1 MAFKVFFS
9 YAHRD
14 EQLLEKL
21 QEHLA
26 PLKNQGL
33 IDRVWYDR
41 EISGGTEW
49 EPEIIRHL
57 ETANIILLLVS
68 SAFMNSDYCYGKELQ
83 RAIQRHERREARV
96 VPIILSPCDW
106 QIPPLNKLQALPTD
120 GKPVTGAAWHSVD
133 EAMLNVVKGL
143 RTVIKDLQKRSQNGS
158 SYQYQ
163 IDYINQQMAKGISAR
178 DALYQCDP
186 QLGNL
191 FDSIS
196 YQDYYRMQLQAQHDH
211 LQSQVEKLVSE
222 VSGVG
227 EGDFRVQAE
236 VTADALGV
244 LADSFNYIVE
254 ELAKVV
260 GRIRATTSVSSDWSR
275 KILDAAQ
282 QQHQISLNIAEGL
295 KILSKS
301 LQDETSSEQFSKITN
316 LLLEVLKRSEIIGG
330 ATTYLEELFEQLRAS
345 VSTFRLPE

>member
-14 EQLLEKL
+14 EPLLEKL

-49 EPEIIRHL
+49 EPEIVRHL

-68 SAFMNSDYCYGKELQ
+68 SAFMNSDYCYGKELR

-106 QIPPLNKLQALPTD
+106 KIPPLDKLQALPID
-120 GKPVTGAAWHSVD
+120 GKPITGAAWHSVD
-133 EAMLNVVKGL
+133 EAMLNVVTGL
-143 RTVIKDLQKRSQNGS
+143 RTVIKDLKKHPQNGS

-163 IDYINQQMAKGISAR
+163 IDYINQQVVRGNSAR

-196 YQDYYRMQLQAQHDH
+196 YQDRYRVQ
-211 LQSQVEKLVSE
+211 LQSQIEKLLEE
-222 VSGVG
+222 VSAVG
-227 EGDFRVQAE
+227 DGDLRVQAE
-236 VTADALGV
+236 ATPDTIGV
-244 LADSFNYIVE
+244 LADAFNYMIE
-254 ELAKVV
+254 ELAKVIA
-260 GRIRATTSVSSDWSR
+260 RIRYTSSASSDKSR
-275 KILDAAQ
+275 EILDAAQ
-282 QQHQISLNIAEGL
+282 QQHQILLDIAEGL

-301 LQDETSSEQFSKITN
+301 LQEEISSEQFSKITN
-316 LLLEVLKRSEIIGG
+316 LLLEVLKRSEIIGTD
-330 ATTYLEELFEQLRAS
+330 ATYLEVLYEQLRYS
-345 VSTFRLPE
+345 VSTFRLPEPFLPQQ